1 MASTPIIP
9 DLNEDPRIF
18 DSIIPDL
25 NEDPNIFDFNASVNT
40 SIPASF
46 IDTAKGKRLTNL
58 EKKQIC
64 HMLSLNYNNN
74 KLKKGII
81 KKIASDYAVSRMTIY
96 TIWKEVLQSIKIGE
110 HPNVQRKYKGGNHG
124 YVLDL
129 QQLPHIGKNKLQ
141 RLGQLPKVL
150 TAPLDV
156 VEKQLN
162 NLL

>member
-1 MASTPIIP
+1 MAAASIIP

-25 NEDPNIFDFNASVNT
+25 NEDPSIFDFNAFVNT

-46 IDTAKGKRLTNL
+46 MGTAKGKRLTNL

-74 KLKKGII
+74 KLKKGTV
-81 KKIASDYAVSRMTIY
+81 KKIASDYAVSRMTIS

-129 QQLPHIGKNKLQ
+129 QQCD
-141 RLGQLPKVL
+141 VL
-150 TAPLDV
+150 MHMYLFTTSVTAMPEAALAC
-156 VEKQLN
+156 
-162 NLL
+162 

>member
-1 MASTPIIP
+1 MVATSIIP
-9 DLNEDPRIF
+9 DLNEDPRMF

-25 NEDPNIFDFNASVNT
+25 NENPSIFDFNAFVNT

-46 IDTAKGKRLTNL
+46 MGTAKGKMLTNL

-64 HMLSLNYNNN
+64 HMLSLNYNN
-74 KLKKGII
+74 KLSKGTI
-81 KKIASDYAVSRMTIY
+81 KKIAFDYVISRMTIS
-96 TIWKEVLQSIKIGE
+96 TIWKEILKHDG
-110 HPNVQRKYKGGNHG
+110 NNNYK
-124 YVLDL
+124 
-129 QQLPHIGKNKLQ
+129 LPHIGKKKLQ

-162 NLL
+162 NTT